1 MLQTPTNY
9 DLIST
14 NIIEGSMSRI
24 DSLIMV
30 QDTLHVTQSVT
41 GLRFL

>member
-14 NIIEGSMSRI
+14 NIVEGSMSRI
-24 DSLIMV
+24 DNLIRV
-30 QDTLHVTQSVT
+30 QDALHVT
-41 GLRFL
+41 